1 MDAQLNDLIR
11 LKQPPSAPIQRWQV
25 LPGRSNPRQANVS
38 PLRVRT
44 NVQHAPTSTSKTPI
58 SYKKSPKVSHGASS
72 RTPSKTPGRSS
83 SKTPSSKRRTPG
95 LKATGKTRT
104 PGRTGHT
111 PASCRFIPNRST
123 TDLEYSSYLVTS
135 QTRPGRAAKDEEEEE
150 EEEVVET
157 PSREDYLHALR
168 QAASGGRSQKGVLSF
183 RATSSFID
191 SEYSV
196 SPYFHFFLSSSLT
209 LPSFP
214 RAPST

>member
-1 MDAQLNDLIR
+1 M
-11 LKQPPSAPIQRWQV
+11 
-25 LPGRSNPRQANVS
+25 LPGRSNPRQANAS

-44 NVQHAPTSTSKTPI
+44 NVQHAPATTSKTPI
-58 SYKKSPKVSHGASS
+58 PYKKSPKVSHGASS

-95 LKATGKTRT
+95 QKAAGKTKT

-135 QTRPGRAAKDEEEEE
+135 QTRPGRAAEDNEEEA
-150 EEEVVET
+150 EEVVET
-157 PSREDYLHALR
+157 PSRDDYLHALR

-183 RATSSFID
+183 RATSSFVD
-191 SEYSV
+191 SEYRV
-196 SPYFHFFLSSSLT
+196 
-209 LPSFP
+209 LPSIFHLS
-214 RAPST
+214 PSTIHRSL